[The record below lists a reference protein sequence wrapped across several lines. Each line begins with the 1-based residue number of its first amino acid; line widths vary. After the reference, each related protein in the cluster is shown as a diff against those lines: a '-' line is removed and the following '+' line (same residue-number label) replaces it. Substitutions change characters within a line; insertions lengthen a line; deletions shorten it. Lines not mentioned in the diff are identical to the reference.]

1 MNSNFSLSSGRY
13 PDMSIYVMR
22 INLQWGY
29 TDYMI
34 KILSHKYTIRKVK
47 SLALSSS
54 ILTHYDF
61 DQKLRTIR
69 EKGKNLCLHYH
80 VF

>member
-1 MNSNFSLSSGRY
+1 MEPKFATKISASD
-13 PDMSIYVMR
+13 PA
-22 INLQWGY
+22 
-29 TDYMI
+29 I

-61 DQKLRTIR
+61 DQKLRAIR
-69 EKGKNLCLHYH
+69 EKGKNKTNFYRVELYS
-80 VF
+80 VKVKDR